1 VDALRDW
8 ILEQPALRDW
18 VFLEPRP
25 CSRCWE
31 SEVEVERSAE
41 RLKAEVEYWKQLSA
55 SLCDY
60 ANAGWARVAELSRG
74 RRTVADRAA
83 LLADLPF
90 SPTVEQKQAVADKH
104 GVKLHRV
111 TTLVR
116 EAGLNSPARVR
127 RKFSRD
133 F

>member
-1 VDALRDW
+1 MGALRDW
-8 ILEQPALRDW
+8 ILEQPALREG
-18 VFLEPRP
+18 VFLEP

-55 SLCDY
+55 TLCDWGNQY
-60 ANAGWARVAELSRG
+60 AQRIIVLARG
-74 RRTVADRAA
+74 RRTVADRTA
-83 LLADLPF
+83 LLAELPLM
-90 SPTVEQKQAVADKH
+90 PTTAQKQAVADKH

-127 RKFSRD
+127 RKFSLD